1 MLPEVGSTITP
12 PGFSSPLRSAASMMR
27 SAMRSLDEPPGF
39 RYSTFTAMVAL
50 MPSVTWLSLTSGVL
64 PMSSDRELW
73 MVMTFPL
80 HAVLDSW
87 AFEMCDFSSY
97 VEKLAFVTC
106 SY

>member
-50 MPSVTWLSLTSGVL
+50 MSSVTWLSLTSGVL

-80 HAVLDSW
+80 HGAVRGL
-87 AFEMCDFSSY
+87 FEWFWFRMF
-97 VEKLAFVTC
+97 EKLASVAC
-106 SY
+106 SC

>member
-1 MLPEVGSTITP
+1 
-12 PGFSSPLRSAASMMR
+12 MMR

-80 HAVLDSW
+80 HGAVRGL
-87 AFEMCDFSSY
+87 FEWFWFRMF
-97 VEKLAFVTC
+97 EKLASVAC
-106 SY
+106 SC